1 MASSA
6 NATRRE
12 LAQEIGKDLSQFT
25 EDLVKGLRAAT
36 PKRSGRA
43 AAGWTASAKPGY
55 DNYNTVVTQNSVPYI
70 QRLNEGYSKQ
80 APAGYVE
87 KTIDETLRKSNK

>member
-1 MASSA
+1 MANSA
-6 NATRRE
+6 NATRRQ
-12 LAQEIGKDLSQFT
+12 LAQEISKDLGQFT
-25 EDLVKGLRAAT
+25 AELVKNLRIET

-43 AAGWTASAKPGY
+43 ASSWTASTKPGY
-55 DNYNTVVTQNSVPYI
+55 DNYNTVVTQNTVPYI

-87 KTIDETLRKSNK
+87 KTIDETLRKNNK